1 MESTNVTIIN
11 FLLTVE
17 HQSQHTTCFMINL
30 TLKHNTT
37 IIPFSIL
44 LQILAPPTK
53 KNRKNRRF

>member
-37 IIPFSIL
+37 IIPFSIF
-44 LQILAPPTK
+44 LQILASPTK
-53 KNRKNRRF
+53 K